1 MDALALLKE
10 VSRKEGVKG
19 RIVEALDEASRIIG
33 SEAESLD
40 DKLIEAC
47 LGAPEGLAEA
57 CCQLIEAGGKRIRP
71 TLCLLAFRAAGGQTP
86 LPMDLAVVCEL
97 LHNATLLHD
106 DVIDEGELRRGRPA
120 VRVVHGNAV
129 SVLGGDYLLVRTV
142 EMISARGSRFIDL
155 YTETMKQLINGEL
168 VQLQRRGSTGTTKSD
183 YFRIIEGKTAS
194 LFRWASCSG
203 ALAAG
208 IDEARAE
215 KLGQFGWHVGM
226 AFQIMDDVLDF
237 SADATQL
244 GKSLLADI
252 GEGKMTLPVILA
264 SKKSSQVV
272 GLLDR
277 MLQGEES
284 DLIAPKVAELV
295 HSTGAVAE
303 SKKRASEHTEQALD
317 TITSLS
323 GLEGNS
329 VRVLDEIT
337 RALLEREL

>member
-33 SEAESLD
+33 NEAELLD

-71 TLCLLAFRAAGGQTP
+71 TLCLLAFRAAGGQSP

-120 VRVVHGNAV
+120 VRVVHGNAI
-129 SVLGGDYLLVRTV
+129 SVLGGDFLLVRTV
-142 EMISARGSRFIDL
+142 EMIAARGTRFIDL

-168 VQLQRRGSTGTTKSD
+168 VQLQRRGSTATTEAD
-183 YFRIIEGKTAS
+183 YFSIIEGKTAS
-194 LFRWASCSG
+194 LFRWASFSG

-208 IDEARAE
+208 IDEPRA
-215 KLGQFGWHVGM
+215 KNLGQFGWHVGM

-237 SADATQL
+237 SADAAKL

-264 SKKSSQVV
+264 AQKSSEIVV
-272 GLLDR
+272 LLDR
-277 MLQGEES
+277 MLEGEES

-303 SKKRASEHTEQALD
+303 SKKRAAEHTEQALD
-317 TITSLS
+317 TSASLS
-323 GLEGNS
+323 GLESNS